1 MAKKTRTLISIELED
16 FLETYTPEV
25 RNLALQLRDLV
36 FEIDHEV
43 IEQIDKPAYLLAY
56 GYAKTYTHLMCVII
70 LYKEYVNLGF
80 PRGVD
85 LPDPEGLLEG
95 TGKRARHVKITDA
108 EIIDSPEVAA
118 QTQPPAEETPRREE
132 CLLKKKSPR
141 IKMRGLVCMSSFQFT

>member
-43 IEQIDKPAYLLAY
+43 IEQIDIPAHLLAY

-70 LYKEYVNLGF
+70 LYKDYVNLGF

-85 LPDPEGLLEG
+85 LPDPEGVLEG
-95 TGKRARHVKITDA
+95 TGKRARHVKIRNV
-108 EIIDSPEVAA
+108 EQIESPEIAA
-118 QTQPPAEETPRREE
+118 LFQASADETPRPE
-132 CLLKKKSPR
+132 
-141 IKMRGLVCMSSFQFT
+141 

>member
-36 FEIDHEV
+36 FEIDPEV
-43 IEQIDKPAYLLAY
+43 IEQIDIPAHLLAY

-70 LYKEYVNLGF
+70 FYKDYINLGF

-95 TGKRARHVKITDA
+95 TGKRARHVKIRDA
-108 EIIDSPEVAA
+108 EQIESPEIAA
-118 QTQPPAEETPRREE
+118 LIQASADATPRPE
-132 CLLKKKSPR
+132 
-141 IKMRGLVCMSSFQFT
+141 